1 MIPFNYHH
9 LYYFYVIAKEGS
21 ISKATQQ
28 LRLAQPT
35 LSSQLK
41 QFENFLNVKLFIREN
56 RNLILTEEGRR
67 VLEYAKMI
75 FDIGR
80 ELKDRMVDLNHK
92 GRIRIQ
98 IGVLNSLPKTIT
110 ETLLNYLLN
119 IDPTV
124 FLIVKE
130 DKINKL
136 IQDLHDHELDLV
148 LTDTPFQLPETKEI
162 KNHFIGKIPIVFCVH
177 PKLSKRFKNIPK
189 DLNGAPL
196 LLPASSRQIFQTLQ
210 EYFTE
215 NNIEPNI
222 IGEIEDVEVVR
233 RLVLRGLGVAPLNLL
248 TALKGPSKQKL
259 IILNKASKQT
269 IFENFYLITKTR
281 KVTHPLVEKLL
292 KDFRIEKFIATKI

>member
-98 IGVLNSLPKTIT
+98 IGVLNSLPKTII

-148 LTDTPFQLPETKEI
+148 LTDTPFHLPETKEI

>member
-56 RNLILTEEGRR
+56 RNLILTEEGHR

-98 IGVLNSLPKTIT
+98 IGVLNSLPKTII

-177 PKLSKRFKNIPK
+177 PKLSKKFKNIPK

-196 LLPASSRQIFQTLQ
+196 LLPASSRQVFQTLQ

-215 NNIEPNI
+215 NNIVPNI

-259 IILNKASKQT
+259 IILNKTSKQT

>member
-1 MIPFNYHH
+1 M
-9 LYYFYVIAKEGS
+9 
-21 ISKATQQ
+21 
-28 LRLAQPT
+28 
-35 LSSQLK
+35 
-41 QFENFLNVKLFIREN
+41 
-56 RNLILTEEGRR
+56 
-67 VLEYAKMI
+67 LEYAKMI

-98 IGVLNSLPKTIT
+98 IGVLNSLPKTII

-259 IILNKASKQT
+259 VILNKASKQT

>member
-56 RNLILTEEGRR
+56 RNLILTEEGHR

-98 IGVLNSLPKTIT
+98 IGVLRS
-110 ETLLNYLLN
+110 E
-119 IDPTV
+119 
-124 FLIVKE
+124 
-130 DKINKL
+130 
-136 IQDLHDHELDLV
+136 
-148 LTDTPFQLPETKEI
+148 
-162 KNHFIGKIPIVFCVH
+162 
-177 PKLSKRFKNIPK
+177 
-189 DLNGAPL
+189 
-196 LLPASSRQIFQTLQ
+196 
-210 EYFTE
+210 
-215 NNIEPNI
+215 
-222 IGEIEDVEVVR
+222 
-233 RLVLRGLGVAPLNLL
+233 
-248 TALKGPSKQKL
+248 
-259 IILNKASKQT
+259 
-269 IFENFYLITKTR
+269 
-281 KVTHPLVEKLL
+281 
-292 KDFRIEKFIATKI
+292 